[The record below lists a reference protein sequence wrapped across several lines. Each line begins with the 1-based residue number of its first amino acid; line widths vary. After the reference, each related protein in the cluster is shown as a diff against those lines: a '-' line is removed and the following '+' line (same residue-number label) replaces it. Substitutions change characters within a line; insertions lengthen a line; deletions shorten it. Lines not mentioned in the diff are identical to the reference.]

1 MSRKGEKKMAD
12 EKKNRFGPDPYF
24 CPVPL
29 NDEEEADREAYRE
42 AMKLDDNEDT
52 LAWKG
57 TH

>member
-1 MSRKGEKKMAD
+1 MAD

-29 NDEEEADREAYRE
+29 NDEEEAEQEAYRE

-52 LAWKG
+52 LKWKG